1 MVGSYQQGRGVVRSP
16 MCRDALILHQVT
28 PTPLANRP
36 KAMPQRTKAR
46 KADGGKCSSP
56 LVDHMAK
63 ETTPTLQMNVLLSR
77 NPVSMQLTQ
86 FGVALLYVEYIRV
99 LLQVV
104 QPKKRETFLS
114 L

>member
-1 MVGSYQQGRGVVRSP
+1 MGSYQQDRGVVRSP

-63 ETTPTLQMNVLLSR
+63 DARTERRDYTYTANERAAV
-77 NPVSMQLTQ
+77 TQ
-86 FGVALLYVEYIRV
+86 PRV
-99 LLQVV
+99 HAVDTV
-104 QPKKRETFLS
+104 
-114 L
+114 